1 MPNAPESA
9 FDPART
15 HAFLFDGGAA
25 ARVEATE
32 SFWHELMSGAP
43 RSHDAKLVA
52 EGDGWLLS
60 AYDMTASMTTW
71 ERHPAGDEVLCAL
84 SGALEAV
91 IQDDGDERVVTVPAG
106 TACLVPKGAWHR
118 LVVRAPGRLL
128 AMTYGKGTEHRPM

>member
-1 MPNAPESA
+1 MSRASDSA
-9 FDPART
+9 FDPVRT
-15 HAFLFDGGAA
+15 YAFLYDGGAA

-32 SFWHELMSGAP
+32 SFWQELMSGGP

-60 AYDMTASMTTW
+60 AYDMTASMTSW

-91 IQDDGDERVVTVPAG
+91 IEEDGGQLAVSLPAG
-106 TACLVPKGAWHR
+106 AACVVPKGAWHR
-118 LVVRAPGRLL
+118 LVVRAPGRLR